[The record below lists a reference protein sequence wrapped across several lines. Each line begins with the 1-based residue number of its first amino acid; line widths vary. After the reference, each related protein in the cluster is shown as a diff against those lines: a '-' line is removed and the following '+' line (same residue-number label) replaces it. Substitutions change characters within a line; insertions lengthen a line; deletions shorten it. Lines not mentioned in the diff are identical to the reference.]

1 MINSVTI
8 QGRLTADPELNR
20 TDNDIAVCNFCI
32 AYDRSYTSSEEKITD
47 FFDCVAWRARAEFL
61 ERNFGKGDMIA
72 VTGKLFTES
81 YTDRNGANRKAV
93 KILVSDIAFSGRTKK
108 QKEKNINED
117 LAGLAVPEDVAAMAD
132 DEDLP
137 F

>member
-8 QGRLTADPELNR
+8 QGRLTANPELKR
-20 TDNDIAVCNFCI
+20 TDNDIDVCNFSI
-32 AYDRSYTSSEEKITD
+32 ACDRSYKSSEEKITD
-47 FFDCVAWRARAEFL
+47 FFDCVAWRAKAEFL
-61 ERNFGKGDMIA
+61 ERNFSKGDMIA
-72 VTGKLFTES
+72 ITGKLFTEA
-81 YTDRNGANRKAV
+81 YTDKNGSSRKAV

-108 QKEKNINED
+108 QKDNDTNED
-117 LAGLAVPEDVAAMAD
+117 LAGLNVPDEMSALAD

>member
-8 QGRLTADPELNR
+8 QGRLTADPELTH
-20 TDNDIAVCNFCI
+20 TDNDIAVCNFSI
-32 AYDRSYTSSEEKITD
+32 ACDRSYTSNEEKITD
-47 FFDCVAWRARAEFL
+47 FFDCVAWRARAGFL
-61 ERNFGKGDMIA
+61 ERNFSKGDMIA
-72 VTGKLFTES
+72 ITGKLFTES
-81 YTDRNGANRKAV
+81 YTDKNGANRKAV

-108 QKEKNINED
+108 QKDKDTNED
-117 LAGLAVPEDVAAMAD
+117 LAGLNVPDEAAAFAD

>member
-8 QGRLTADPELNR
+8 QGRLTAEPELQR
-20 TDNDIAVCNFCI
+20 TDNDIAVCNFSI
-32 AYDRSYTSSEEKITD
+32 ACDRSYTSGEEKITD

-93 KILVSDIAFSGRTKK
+93 KILVSEIAFSGRTKK
-108 QKEKNINED
+108 QKEKDMNED
-117 LAGLAVPEDVAAMAD
+117 LAGLNVPDDIAALAD

>member
-1 MINSVTI
+1 MINSITI
-8 QGRLTADPELNR
+8 QGRLTTDPELKH
-20 TDNDIAVCNFCI
+20 TDNDIPVCNFSL
-32 AYDRSYTSSEEKITD
+32 AYDRGYTSSEEKITD

-72 VTGKLFTES
+72 ITGKLFTES
-81 YTDRNGANRKAV
+81 YTDKNGSSRKAV
-93 KILVSDIAFSGRTKK
+93 KILVSEIAFSGRTKK
-108 QKEKNINED
+108 QKDKSINED
-117 LAGLAVPEDVAAMAD
+117 LAGLNVPDDIAAMAD